1 MPRRHSARAAPT
13 ETGDLRDAK
22 ATIRVVHG
30 LRRASERSGAFL
42 WLKLTKYLMNT
53 AEMRSLI
60 TLMEARKTGG
70 NRITRSAFIYLE
82 PKPGESDQ
90 FAQCGTCFMF
100 MPGKKRCSIF
110 GPDDVV
116 VADASCG
123 LYVHGEPYDEQLIRD
138 AVTPEAAGY
147 VKEQVRC
154 ENCTWYK
161 AGKCALFA
169 LLNQADSGAFD
180 LEESVKAKA
189 CCNGWQG

>member
-1 MPRRHSARAAPT
+1 MLLT

-22 ATIRVVHG
+22 ATRRVVHG
-30 LRRASERSGAFL
+30 LRIASERSGAFL

-82 PKPGESDQ
+82 PKLGESEQ

-110 GPDDVV
+110 GPNDVV